1 MTITNTLSKIES
13 DKASTVQRVADR
25 ADLVA
30 FWYAWGWY
38 AWGRL
43 DQGHP
48 PVVGSEQAGAVN
60 STDTAWLFG
69 RMYAE
74 QERAFAASETGHA
87 YGIQTAWENFVLT
100 EGKSLST
107 PR

>member
-1 MTITNTLSKIES
+1 MTITNALSKIES

-30 FWYAWGWY
+30 FWY

>member
-1 MTITNTLSKIES
+1 MTITDALSKIES

-30 FWYAWGWY
+30 FWYAWG
-38 AWGRL
+38 RL
-43 DQGHP
+43 DQGHQ

-100 EGKSLST
+100 EGKSLN
-107 PR
+107 RR